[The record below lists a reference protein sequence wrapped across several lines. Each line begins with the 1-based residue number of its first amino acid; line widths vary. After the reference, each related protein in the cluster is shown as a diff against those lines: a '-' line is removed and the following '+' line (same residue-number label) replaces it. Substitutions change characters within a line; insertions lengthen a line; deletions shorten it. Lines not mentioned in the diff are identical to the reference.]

1 MFAVW
6 SFYAFWAFLH
16 NNIFLVVFILKVDL
30 STFPFGLVFLRRG
43 SVRVCGVLKAKY
55 K

>member
-30 STFPFGLVFLRRG
+30 STFVWSF
-43 SVRVCGVLKAKY
+43 CAEEA
-55 K
+55 